1 MMGNA
6 AKAAPEHKSLGCGS
20 ISLAP
25 APSAIKTCTIES
37 ESIARL
43 RFMLAIPG
51 KACGECSLCCKVLEI
66 AELAKSAGKL
76 CEHCLNSGSGGC
88 GIYAGR
94 PQVCRDYECLW
105 KGDRDMSP
113 RLRPD
118 RTGAILM
125 EDPDSDEY
133 RAVCDPEKPF
143 AWLTPLVFRHLVAMA
158 KNGRIVVAK
167 AGLKSWRIR
176 ANGQWGPCV

>member
-1 MMGNA
+1 
-6 AKAAPEHKSLGCGS
+6 
-20 ISLAP
+20 
-25 APSAIKTCTIES
+25 
-37 ESIARL
+37 
-43 RFMLAIPG
+43 MLAIPG
-51 KACGECSLCCKVLEI
+51 KACGECSFCCKVLEI
-66 AELAKSAGKL
+66 AELAKPAGKL
-76 CEHCLNSGSGGC
+76 CEHCLNAGSGGC

-118 RTGAILM
+118 RTGTILM
-125 EDPDSDEY
+125 EYSDSDEY

-143 AWLTPLVFRHLVAMA
+143 AWLTPLVFKHLVAMA

>member
-1 MMGNA
+1 
-6 AKAAPEHKSLGCGS
+6 
-20 ISLAP
+20 
-25 APSAIKTCTIES
+25 
-37 ESIARL
+37 
-43 RFMLAIPG
+43 MLAIPG
-51 KACGECSLCCKVLEI
+51 KACGECSFCCKVLEI
-66 AELAKSAGKL
+66 TELAKPAGRL

-88 GIYAGR
+88 GIYAAR

-118 RTGAILM
+118 RTGTILM
-125 EDPDSDEY
+125 EDPDSSEY

-143 AWLTPLVFRHLVAMA
+143 AWLTPLVFKHLVAMA
-158 KNGRIVVAK
+158 KSGRIVVAK

-176 ANGQWGPCV
+176 ADGQWGPCV

>member
-1 MMGNA
+1 MMGDA
-6 AKAAPEHKSLGCGS
+6 AERRAGAQILSVRS

-25 APSAIKTCTIES
+25 VPSAIKKCTIES
-37 ESIARL
+37 KSIARL
-43 RFMLAIPG
+43 KFMLAIPG

-76 CEHCLNSGSGGC
+76 CEHCLNAGSGRC
-88 GIYAGR
+88 GIYANR
-94 PQVCRDYECLW
+94 PQVCRDYECSW
-105 KGDRDMSP
+105 KGDREMSP

-118 RTGAILM
+118 RTGTILM

-143 AWLTPLVFRHLVAMA
+143 AWLTPLVFKHLVAMA
-158 KNGRIVVAK
+158 KSGRIVVAK

-176 ANGQWGPCV
+176 ASGQWGPCA